1 MESRRTALIIGG
13 TGSLGFHAA
22 RAILAQDGWD
32 AVITG
37 RRRVA
42 EAAECLGGHASG
54 LRLDLGSLE
63 EVRSFARALPP
74 LDAIVCAAG
83 LMRVSGTRFTDDG
96 VEETFGV
103 NHLAHFLLVREALPL
118 MRPGSRVVFVSGA
131 AHDPARRT
139 GFPSPDFAAASE
151 LAHPDAERAERR
163 VRAGLRRYA
172 ASKLC
177 MVMTAYEFAR
187 RIPPIAVTFNAF
199 DPGRMPGTG
208 LGRDLRGF
216 SGLMWHRVMPALNSV
231 PGAGRRTPERSAAA
245 LARLVCDPRFAGA
258 TGKYYSGERETR
270 SSAASYD
277 AAKTADLWE
286 TSAALAAAAAS
297 QRGGQALDRSC
308 SK

>member
-1 MESRRTALIIGG
+1 MESRRTALITGG
-13 TGSLGFHAA
+13 TGSLGFRTAQ
-22 RAILAQDGWD
+22 AILARDGWGT
-32 AVITG
+32 VITG
-37 RRRVA
+37 RGRVDETA
-42 EAAECLGGHASG
+42 ERLGEHASG
-54 LRLDLGSLE
+54 RRLDLGSLE
-63 EVRSFARALPP
+63 AVRAFAHALPP
-74 LDAIVCAAG
+74 LDAIVCNAG

-96 VEETFGV
+96 IEATFGV

-139 GFPSPDFAAASE
+139 GLPHPDFDAASE
-151 LAHPDAERAERR
+151 LAHPDGGRAGRR

-187 RIPPIAVTFNAF
+187 RIPPGAVTFNVF

-216 SGLMWHRVMPALNSV
+216 SGLMWRRVMPALNSV

-245 LARLVCDPRFAGA
+245 LARLVCDPYFAGA
-258 TGKYYSGERETR
+258 TGRHYRGERETR

-286 TSAALAAAAAS
+286 TSTALAEAALSASAAEA
-297 QRGGQALDRSC
+297 
-308 SK
+308 

>member
-1 MESRRTALIIGG
+1 RQALQRGHGRIAVAVPDRVAHGAGRRTPGGPGIDRGPSGPVRRVRRRVRLQHRLQTPPGRQPHRVPKRRRTVARLIPVKEVSSPYTEGETAGSHRHGWSPMESRRTALILGG

-187 RIPPIAVTFNAF
+187 RIPPIAVTF
-199 DPGRMPGTG
+199 
-208 LGRDLRGF
+208 
-216 SGLMWHRVMPALNSV
+216 
-231 PGAGRRTPERSAAA
+231 
-245 LARLVCDPRFAGA
+245 
-258 TGKYYSGERETR
+258 
-270 SSAASYD
+270 
-277 AAKTADLWE
+277 
-286 TSAALAAAAAS
+286 
-297 QRGGQALDRSC
+297 
-308 SK
+308 